1 MKLKLLESITGLLNF
16 AGRVISAV
24 RAFIRHLYNLMT
36 AFCRRLPLFKIGL
49 TMGVKLNLQMWERFL
64 DQYNR
69 VTMFLPEEPHIQQ
82 ALGIQVATD
91 TDGWV

>member
-1 MKLKLLESITGLLNF
+1 
-16 AGRVISAV
+16 
-24 RAFIRHLYNLMT
+24 
-36 AFCRRLPLFKIGL
+36 
-49 TMGVKLNLQMWERFL
+49 MGVKLNLQMWERFL